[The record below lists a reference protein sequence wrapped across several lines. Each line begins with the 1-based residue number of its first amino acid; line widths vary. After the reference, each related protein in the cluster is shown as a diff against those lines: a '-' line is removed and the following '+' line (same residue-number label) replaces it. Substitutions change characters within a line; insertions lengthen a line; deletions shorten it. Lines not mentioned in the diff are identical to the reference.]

1 MKYLYWSIFILLSF
15 ILQSRVSVI
24 GVSLNLT
31 VLLAYYAGIRY
42 GAAKGMLTG
51 ALIGALEDSLS
62 LSIFGPNMLAKGS
75 VGFFSSFFVTGKFF
89 RWTPLS
95 GIFAVLFL
103 TLADNAIIFL
113 SRSMFD
119 KTPAALSMVL
129 FSAIMQSFLNAPA
142 GIFIRP
148 KNAD

>member
-1 MKYLYWSIFILLSF
+1 MKYLYWTICILLSF
-15 ILQSRVSVI
+15 ILQSRISVI
-24 GVSLNLT
+24 GVALNLT

-42 GAAKGMLTG
+42 GATAGMLTG

-62 LSIFGPNMLAKGS
+62 MSIFGPNMLAKGT
-75 VGFFSSFFVTGKFF
+75 VGFLSSFFVTGKFF
-89 RWTPLS
+89 RWTPVA

-103 TLADNAIIFL
+103 TFMDNIIIFL

-129 FSAIMQSFLNAPA
+129 FTAVMQSFLNAPA

-148 KNAD
+148 KDAD